1 MNLSHVVMEPNTTGL
16 AEYSVPGSFFTPL
29 TSPAL
34 PPSDFWAGGIENSEK
49 VDLFDRF
56 MFGDET
62 KSARHSKVSPALQP
76 TILNGESK

>member
-1 MNLSHVVMEPNTTGL
+1 MEHSTPGL

-34 PPSDFWAGGIENSEK
+34 PPSDFWAARTEDSED

-56 MFGDET
+56 VFGDKT
-62 KSARHSKVSPALQP
+62 NLVQHSMASPALRP
-76 TILNGESK
+76 TMHNGDSK